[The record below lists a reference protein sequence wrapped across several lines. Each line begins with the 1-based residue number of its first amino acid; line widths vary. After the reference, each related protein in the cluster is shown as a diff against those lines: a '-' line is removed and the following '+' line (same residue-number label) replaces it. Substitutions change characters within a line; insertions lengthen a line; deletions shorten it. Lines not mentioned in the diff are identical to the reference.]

1 MKKMIYP
8 LVAILVIGILLVL
21 VYMFGFRQIVAI
33 DKVAMQSIEVT
44 DQVINIKA
52 DFTGS
57 SMGYA
62 GYKMDYQDGKL
73 YVKILMRNG
82 LQFGEL
88 KSPSIFI
95 PNNFKDLKKIYLEG
109 HSPTDTRL
117 IWSK

>member
-1 MKKMIYP
+1 
-8 LVAILVIGILLVL
+8 
-21 VYMFGFRQIVAI
+21 
-33 DKVAMQSIEVT
+33 MQSIEVT

-82 LQFGEL
+82 FAIWRIKISQHFY
-88 KSPSIFI
+88 

-109 HSPTDTRL
+109 HSQL
-117 IWSK
+117 ILG